1 MYSPSASRDRRESKA
16 TITCFDFMIVAVVA
30 IAIAIAIAV
39 VGVGDSVVL
48 RYTYRRSMR
57 SIECRIERCLSDN
70 GLQNA

>member
-1 MYSPSASRDRRESKA
+1 
-16 TITCFDFMIVAVVA
+16 MIVAVVA
-30 IAIAIAIAV
+30 IAIAIAIAIAV
-39 VGVGDSVVL
+39 AVVGVGVGVGDSVVL